1 MTGLAPKKVT
11 SKHESHLVS
20 LVSNQSKKHLQR
32 PKFKPGDFVRVSKE
46 NLPFRKGYKQNFTD
60 EIFEIVKIA
69 TLNPP
74 TYNLRD
80 SNREK
85 LLGKFYQAELILV
98 RKNGRV

>member
-1 MTGLAPKKVT
+1 MIPNWFHW
-11 SKHESHLVS
+11 SLVS
-20 LVSNQSKKHLQR
+20 LKSTYRGQNSS
-32 PKFKPGDFVRVSKE
+32 PE
-46 NLPFRKGYKQNFTD
+46 NLCEYQKEKNIPFKKGYKQNFTD

-74 TYNLRD
+74 TCNLRD